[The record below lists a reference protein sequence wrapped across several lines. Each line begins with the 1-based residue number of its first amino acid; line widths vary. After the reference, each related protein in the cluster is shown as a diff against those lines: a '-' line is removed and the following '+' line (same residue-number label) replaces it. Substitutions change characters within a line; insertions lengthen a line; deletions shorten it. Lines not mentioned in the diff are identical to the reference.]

1 MELSRFGKI
10 YKINQLFYN
19 MEIKF
24 KILNF
29 LIKILSQQFLMMDFY
44 AFGISEHRN
53 YAWNIKLVIKMFIVT
68 Q

>member
-19 MEIKF
+19 IEIKF
-24 KILNF
+24 RILNF

-44 AFGISEHRN
+44 AFGISGHRN
-53 YAWNIKLVIKMFIVT
+53 YAWNTKLVIKMFIVT